1 MAIGLL
7 AGLGGVVLMWATASG
22 LSQQRSDGLTGLA
35 LVAIAVVALG
45 WGIAH
50 SPFTVALSMK

>member
-1 MAIGLL
+1 MVVGLL

-35 LVAIAVVALG
+35 LVAVAVAVLG

-50 SPFTVALSMK
+50 SPFTVVLNMK